1 MAKRLP
7 LTPAPDQLN
16 NEQKRRVVR
25 WVRRLA
31 FEDKILPASY
41 TKKTFLRREME
52 TCLAHHGAQ
61 GNLKADWA
69 RAVMQ
74 WILKT
79 HEFHRGV
86 KPRQM
91 YRNETPQ
98 EPREAGKRQL
108 EMLADVLALEHIK
121 RTTKE

>member
-1 MAKRLP
+1 
-7 LTPAPDQLN
+7 
-16 NEQKRRVVR
+16 
-25 WVRRLA
+25 
-31 FEDKILPASY
+31 
-41 TKKTFLRREME
+41 
-52 TCLAHHGAQ
+52 
-61 GNLKADWA
+61 
-69 RAVMQ
+69 MQ

-108 EMLADVLALEHIK
+108 EMLAAELALEHIK

>member
-1 MAKRLP
+1 MAKKLP
-7 LTPAPDQLN
+7 LTPAPDQLD

-31 FEDKILPASY
+31 FEDKILPVAY
-41 TKKTFLRREME
+41 TKKMFLRREVE
-52 TCLAHHGAQ
+52 ACLAHHGAA
-61 GNLKADWA
+61 GNQKADWA
-69 RAVMQ
+69 RACQQ

-79 HEFHRGV
+79 HEFQRGV
-86 KPRQM
+86 KPSRR

-108 EMLADVLALEHIK
+108 EMLADVLDLERIS
-121 RTTKE
+121 RMTKE